1 MCTHALIILLDL
13 LNLLALTV
21 VIDLAENAIIMIVSL
36 LTASNKQVLQ
46 VDSQVLQVDCWWQSS
61 VLTLAIDGKMAV
73 TISDPKI

>member
-1 MCTHALIILLDL
+1 
-13 LNLLALTV
+13 
-21 VIDLAENAIIMIVSL
+21 MIVSL